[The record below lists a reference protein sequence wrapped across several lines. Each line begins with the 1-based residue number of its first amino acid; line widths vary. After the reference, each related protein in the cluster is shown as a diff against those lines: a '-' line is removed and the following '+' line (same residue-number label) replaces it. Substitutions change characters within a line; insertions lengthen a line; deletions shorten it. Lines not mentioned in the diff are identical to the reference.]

1 MQPYRRP
8 LPQPDRETAFYWE
21 ASRNHKLAIL
31 RCQRC
36 SRYVHYPRAECPG
49 CHSVDLAPTIVSG
62 QGRIH
67 SYTVTHYVPARGFE
81 DAVPFVVALVELA
94 EQPDLRI
101 LVNVCGCGPTA
112 VSIGMPVEVV
122 FDDVTPEITLPQ
134 VRPRR

>member
-1 MQPYRRP
+1 
-8 LPQPDRETAFYWE
+8 
-21 ASRNHKLAIL
+21 
-31 RCQRC
+31 
-36 SRYVHYPRAECPG
+36 
-49 CHSVDLAPTIVSG
+49 VDLAPTIVSG

-67 SYTVTHYVPARGFE
+67 SYTVTHYVPVRGFE

-101 LVNVCGCGPTA
+101 LANVCDCGPMA